1 MTVFM
6 NIDFVYI
13 TSFIPKYPE
22 VIIYIRLYFV
32 QNAVVRLF
40 PFGLASA
47 LFSQRVSFSYG
58 NLTVQEK
65 LKKALWVCESVVLS
79 FNLLT
84 ENFDKAPGILV
95 S

>member
-6 NIDFVYI
+6 NINYVFI

-22 VIIYIRLYFV
+22 VIIYLRLYFV

-65 LKKALWVCESVVLS
+65 FKALWVCESVVVS
-79 FNLLT
+79 SSLLT
-84 ENFDKAPGILV
+84 VRTLIRHLI